1 MQMERAQ
8 ESLRAATLCLD
19 AGFVNSA
26 ASRAFYAMFQGAQ
39 VALDRVGISRST
51 WSHPALQAAL
61 TTELIHRRK
70 LLSAQFRDYLSSGLA
85 IRHAADYG
93 RAGIGV
99 KVAQRMVRRAA
110 EFVAAVE
117 ALGHGPSTREL

>member
-8 ESLRAATLCLD
+8 ESLQAAQLCLE
-19 AGFVNSA
+19 AGLLNSA
-26 ASRAFYAMFQGAQ
+26 ASRAFYAMFQSAQ
-39 VALDRVGISRST
+39 VALDGIGVSRST

-70 LLSAQFRDYLSSGLA
+70 LLSASFRDYLSSGLA

-93 RAGIGV
+93 RTGIGM
-99 KVAQRMVRRAA
+99 KVAQRIVRRAA
-110 EFVAAVE
+110 EFVTAVE
-117 ALGHGPSTREL
+117 TLRHGST